1 MESHFAKFNA
11 HQITCYTYDHY
22 VYIQHSYLGEVLKYS
37 FCANSECL
45 FADVEA
51 EYQAFLAKKEET
63 EKSYQDTQAEL
74 DGLMREV
81 ESVNNQLTVVLADET
96 VANELVKTLPE
107 EIKLLEVKI
116 ESASKLLFSE
126 S

>member
-1 MESHFAKFNA
+1 ML
-11 HQITCYTYDHY
+11 T
-22 VYIQHSYLGEVLKYS
+22 VKY
-37 FCANSECL
+37 L

-51 EYQAFLAKKEET
+51 KYQAFLEKKEET

-81 ESVNNQLTVVLADET
+81 ESVNNQLTVVLADEA

>member
-1 MESHFAKFNA
+1 MESW
-11 HQITCYTYDHY
+11 CDHRNKHPY
-22 VYIQHSYLGEVLKYS
+22 FFPFIS
-37 FCANSECL
+37 
-45 FADVEA
+45 DIEA
-51 EYQAFLAKKEET
+51 EYQAFLIKKEET

-81 ESVNNQLTVVLADET
+81 ESFNNQLTVILADEG
-96 VANELVKTLPE
+96 VANDLVNTLPE

>member
-1 MESHFAKFNA
+1 
-11 HQITCYTYDHY
+11 
-22 VYIQHSYLGEVLKYS
+22 
-37 FCANSECL
+37 
-45 FADVEA
+45 
-51 EYQAFLAKKEET
+51 
-63 EKSYQDTQAEL
+63 
-74 DGLMREV
+74 MREV
-81 ESVNNQLTVVLADET
+81 ESFNNQLNVILADES

>member
-1 MESHFAKFNA
+1 M
-11 HQITCYTYDHY
+11 
-22 VYIQHSYLGEVLKYS
+22 VYRSV
-37 FCANSECL
+37 C
-45 FADVEA
+45 
-51 EYQAFLAKKEET
+51 
-63 EKSYQDTQAEL
+63 DTQAEL
-74 DGLMREV
+74 DGLTREV
-81 ESVNNQLTVVLADET
+81 ESFNNQLNVIIADEG

>member
-1 MESHFAKFNA
+1 M
-11 HQITCYTYDHY
+11 
-22 VYIQHSYLGEVLKYS
+22 
-37 FCANSECL
+37 NST
-45 FADVEA
+45 DIEA
-51 EYQAFLAKKEET
+51 EYQAFLVKKEVA

-81 ESVNNQLTVVLADET
+81 ESFNNQLNVIMADEG
-96 VANELVKTLPE
+96 VANELVKSLPE

>member
-1 MESHFAKFNA
+1 MYFTD
-11 HQITCYTYDHY
+11 I
-22 VYIQHSYLGEVLKYS
+22 
-37 FCANSECL
+37 
-45 FADVEA
+45 EA
-51 EYQAFLAKKEET
+51 EYQAFLVKREET

-81 ESVNNQLTVVLADET
+81 ESFNNQLTVILADEG

>member
-1 MESHFAKFNA
+1 ML
-11 HQITCYTYDHY
+11 T
-22 VYIQHSYLGEVLKYS
+22 VKY
-37 FCANSECL
+37 L

-51 EYQAFLAKKEET
+51 KYQAFLAKKEET

-81 ESVNNQLTVVLADET
+81 ESVNNQLTVVLADEA

>member
-1 MESHFAKFNA
+1 MGLASEA
-11 HQITCYTYDHY
+11 HPNYC
-22 VYIQHSYLGEVLKYS
+22 SGK
-37 FCANSECL
+37 SEL
-45 FADVEA
+45 NIIFFPDIEA

-81 ESVNNQLTVVLADET
+81 ESFNNQLTVVIADEA
-96 VANELVKTLPE
+96 VANDLVKTLPE
-107 EIKLLEVKI
+107 EINLLEVKI

>member
-1 MESHFAKFNA
+1 MLTVK
-11 HQITCYTYDHY
+11 
-22 VYIQHSYLGEVLKYS
+22 YLFV
-37 FCANSECL
+37 
-45 FADVEA
+45 DVEA
-51 EYQAFLAKKEET
+51 KYQAFLAKKEET

-81 ESVNNQLTVVLADET
+81 EAVNNQLTVVLADEA

-126 S
+126 N

>member
-1 MESHFAKFNA
+1 MHVETQCEKKHPFFIFSD
-11 HQITCYTYDHY
+11 I
-22 VYIQHSYLGEVLKYS
+22 
-37 FCANSECL
+37 
-45 FADVEA
+45 EA
-51 EYQAFLAKKEET
+51 EYQAFLVKKQET

-81 ESVNNQLTVVLADET
+81 ESFNNQLTVILADEG
-96 VANELVKTLPE
+96 VANDLVNTLPE

>member
-1 MESHFAKFNA
+1 MLTVK
-11 HQITCYTYDHY
+11 
-22 VYIQHSYLGEVLKYS
+22 YLFV
-37 FCANSECL
+37 
-45 FADVEA
+45 DVEA
-51 EYQAFLAKKEET
+51 KYQAFLAKKEET

-81 ESVNNQLTVVLADET
+81 EVVNNQLTVVLADEA

-126 S
+126 N